1 MRKILLVTM
10 LLTIMGGASSVK
22 ARTSIDMSSASAS
35 TNATWTS
42 ATNTFAWTAENEY
55 VVIPGL
61 SGDLTGCYL
70 DFTISNACRIDIVF
84 TDDTEK
90 RGEWNGYGRFGSG
103 GSKTQDLG
111 FMAGAKIDQ
120 VKEVRI
126 ASTSGSGSIT
136 ITAVS
141 YYYPLKLE
149 FDASG
154 VATVPFKSIIA
165 SGVITFDPETGLV
178 TNTDGTNDGYLAI
191 ELPNGGIDLSAI
203 KRIDVTYTGDDSN
216 PWADSRVLQ
225 SLYISDQNNGD
236 MNTWQGSRYGVDF
249 TSYAPRAS
257 KVNTIKWNRGTLT
270 DGTITIS
277 SIKFTSEFTSCA
289 KAGETVLKALPWNKI
304 DGSGTATPEWNMNG
318 TSDTYY
324 GNNSGDATH
333 YVDIT
338 EYSELRV
345 YCASSDD
352 GFRAFFINSAGNA
365 TNEILTTAATWHE
378 SEKYYSLD
386 LSSIEKW
393 NKPEDLKVVALKCIK
408 ADLSWKGGKTG
419 RNVKNIV
426 VYKTPA
432 AGSAEYLITG
442 KGILDDAT
450 TAILA
455 DASVTSIDATG
466 MTNITATTLTSANP
480 NCLFI
485 ANSGKLSNSKNV
497 IVSGTCA
504 NLVLTD
510 NYPFKAPAAFT
521 ATSVSYSRTLT
532 TDQTTTVCLP
542 FALTAEE
549 AASRGKFYTLTSLDG
564 ETLTFTRDE
573 DEISAN
579 TPYLFVPSATAFE
592 EYSSKSISATPA
604 SLSVAG
610 TGCTFIGTMER
621 TFLKSDGS
629 KTIYAYNNGSFVQI
643 GSTNGAY
650 LPAFRAYISIPSGGS
665 VKALNI
671 KLDDTE
677 TAISEV
683 KKEGVKCKKTI
694 FNVAGQ
700 RMSKLQKG
708 VNIVNGKKVFVK

>member
-1 MRKILLVTM
+1 MKKILFLIALFILV
-10 LLTIMGGASSVK
+10 GGANSVK
-22 ARTSIDMSSASAS
+22 ARTSIDMSTATAS
-35 TNATWTS
+35 TNATWTA

-61 SGDLTGCYL
+61 SGDLTGCYI
-70 DFTISNACRIDIVF
+70 DFTISNACRIDLVF
-84 TDDTEK
+84 TDDTERK
-90 RGEWNGYGRFGSG
+90 GDWNGYGRFGSG

-111 FMAGAKIDQ
+111 IMAGEKINQ

-126 ASTSGSGSIT
+126 ASTSASGSIT

-154 VATVPFKSIIA
+154 IATVPFKSILA
-165 SGVITFDPETGLV
+165 SGVITFNSGTGVV

-191 ELPNGGIDLSAI
+191 ELPNGGIDLSTI

-236 MNTWQGSRYGVDF
+236 INTWQGSRYGVDF

-257 KVNTIKWNRGTLT
+257 KVNTIKWNKGTLT
-270 DGTITIS
+270 GGTITIS

-289 KAGETVLKALPWNKI
+289 KAGETVLNSLPWINI
-304 DGSGTATPEWNMNG
+304 SSGSAETPAWNMNG

-324 GNNSGDATH
+324 GNDSGDATH

-345 YCASSDD
+345 YCTNSDD
-352 GFRAFFINSAGNA
+352 GFRAFFINKDKSG

-386 LSSIEKW
+386 LSTIEKW
-393 NKPEDLKVVALKCIK
+393 NNKVALKSIK
-408 ADLSWKGGKTG
+408 SDLSWKGGKTG
-419 RNVKNIV
+419 KNIKNIV
-426 VYKTPA
+426 VYKTPT

-442 KGILDDAT
+442 KGLLDDAT
-450 TAILA
+450 TALLA
-455 DASVTSIDATG
+455 NANVTSIDVTG
-466 MTNITATTLTSANP
+466 MTNVTATTLTSANP

-485 ANSGKLSNSKNV
+485 ANAGKLSNTKNV
-497 IVSGTCA
+497 IVSGNCA

-510 NYPFKAPAAFT
+510 NKPFKAPAEFT
-521 ATSVSYSRTLT
+521 ATTSVSYDRTLT
-532 TDQTTTVCLP
+532 EGKTTTVCLP
-542 FALTAEE
+542 FALSAEE
-549 AASRGKFYTLTSLDG
+549 AATMGKFYALTNLAD

-579 TPYLFVPSATAFE
+579 TPYLFVPATTAFAD
-592 EYSSKSISATPA
+592 YASKTIAATPA
-604 SLSVAG
+604 SIKTSV
-610 TGCTFIGTMER
+610 TGVEFIGTLAS
-621 TFLKSDGS
+621 TTIPASDGS
-629 KTIYAYNNGSFVQI
+629 TDYYAFNNGDLVKI
-643 GSTNGAY
+643 ETKAAT
-650 LPAFRAYISIPSGGS
+650 LPAFRGYFKVTSGGGARLATLFIEDS
-665 VKALNI
+665 LTGINEVSNSEDIKAVNNF
-671 KLDDTE
+671 
-677 TAISEV
+677 
-683 KKEGVKCKKTI
+683 EGKV
-694 FNVAGQ
+694 FE
-700 RMSKLQKG
+700 
-708 VNIVNGKKVFVK
+708 NGKIVIFKKGMKFNAAGAQIK